1 MSKIDFQ
8 NVLHAYVIDPHHP
21 EKNFNLGCLY
31 DFEGHSA
38 SALSFY
44 LRTAELSPDHDLV
57 YEALIRAAL
66 GFKKQGRRIFSTK
79 SLLYHAINVR
89 PQRPE
94 AYWILSLVY
103 ELGGEWHEAHNA
115 ICLAEEFIPNKKP
128 TRSDIGYV
136 DDYVVLFQKAVT
148 VWYIGGRDDA
158 RRMFNELL
166 VNYKMIPAYIE
177 DTKRNLKTI
186 KG

>member
-21 EKNFNLGCLY
+21 EKNYNLGCLY

-44 LRTAELSPDHDLV
+44 LRTAELSDNPDLV

-66 GFKKQGRRIFSTK
+66 GFKKQGRRIYSTK
-79 SLLYHAINVR
+79 SLFYHAINVR

-94 AYWILSLVY
+94 AYWLLSLVY
-103 ELGGEWHEAHNA
+103 ELAGEWHEAHNA
-115 ICLAEEFIPNKKP
+115 ICLAEE
-128 TRSDIGYV
+128 
-136 DDYVVLFQKAVT
+136 
-148 VWYIGGRDDA
+148 
-158 RRMFNELL
+158 
-166 VNYKMIPAYIE
+166 
-177 DTKRNLKTI
+177 
-186 KG
+186 

>member
-44 LRTAELSPDHDLV
+44 LRTAELSPDPDLV

-148 VWYIGGRDDA
+148 IWYIGGRDDA